1 MPSSPSKFAACL
13 LVALTGAF
21 GGGIVGDALEGVG
34 LSARLSVGSTFGVDL
49 AGWERSA
56 AAQTET
62 YQLDT
67 LDRWQ
72 KVADVDPTSEEAQL
86 LSARRALVNGEV
98 SRAKNLANAFIE
110 RYPLSRYRADALLL
124 RGDAKLAAGDE
135 HEALFDYEE
144 IARRYYGSS
153 VFIPTLEREFE
164 IAQSYANGLKKRFF
178 GTFRIVDASEDAQ
191 ELLIRIQERLPGSE
205 LAEKAGM
212 ALGDFYF
219 DRREMMMAA
228 EAYSIYLENYPRSAG
243 VTKARLRL
251 IYAYLAG
258 FRGPEYDA
266 SGLLEARAKLR
277 SMQALQPGLAQQ
289 IGATSVLVRI
299 EESEA
304 AKFLSIANWYLEV
317 NDPISAEMFIRRLVQ
332 RHPRSIAT
340 LEALRIVPLVI
351 ARLPQ
356 SVIREAPDYRA
367 LRKSLLGVE
376 WSDIPEMASPT
387 DPAAV
392 DVGGSGKMRAE
403 PTATSPA
410 ASTAPATPATPP
422 ATPPQSAAPS
432 PSTGGKS

>member
-1 MPSSPSKFAACL
+1 MSTGRPSTTIRTLAAL
-13 LVALTGAF
+13 AVTAGALVAA
-21 GGGIVGDALEGVG
+21 
-34 LSARLSVGSTFGVDL
+34 ST
-49 AGWERSA
+49 AH
-56 AAQTET
+56 AQSET
-62 YQLDT
+62 FRLDT

-72 KVADVDPTSEEAQL
+72 KVADVDPSSEEAQL
-86 LSARRALVNGEV
+86 LAARRALVNGEA

-110 RYPLSRYRADALLL
+110 RYPLSRYRAEALLI
-124 RGDAKLAAGDE
+124 RGDAKLAGGDE
-135 HEALFDYEE
+135 YEALFDYEE
-144 IARRYYGSS
+144 IARRYYGSD
-153 VFIPTLEREFE
+153 VFIPTLEREYD
-164 IAQSYANGLKKRFF
+164 IAIAYAKGLKRRFF
-178 GTFRIVDASEDAQ
+178 GTFRIIDASEDAQ
-191 ELLIRIQERLPGSE
+191 ELLIRVQERLPGSE

-212 ALGDFYF
+212 ALADFYF
-219 DRREMMMAA
+219 DRREMIMAA

-304 AKFLSIANWYLEV
+304 AKLLSTANWYLEV
-317 NDPISAEMFIRRLVQ
+317 DDPISAEMFIRRLVQ

-340 LEALRIVPLVI
+340 LEALRIVPDVLKQV
-351 ARLPQ
+351 PE

-376 WSDIPEMASPT
+376 WDETPAMVDPEGEELP
-387 DPAAV
+387 DPALAP
-392 DVGGSGKMRAE
+392 A
-403 PTATSPA
+403 PTPAPPPAPVPTPA
-410 ASTAPATPATPP
+410 AATTKGAS
-422 ATPPQSAAPS
+422 Q
-432 PSTGGKS
+432 